1 MTSHRRFRKGR
12 QRRDAKSALSTL
24 RLEALES
31 RLNFSGVP
39 LGAAP
44 TDTGEFMLGDVSVTV
59 VFLESMQSGGV
70 DANSEDWTQAEINAS
85 KAKVDEALQWWVDTL
100 ALQNTVHELNFHIN
114 YQYADN
120 PVPTRYE
127 PISRAAAE
135 FDKWAS
141 DFLDYAG
148 AERSNDIIQDIRL
161 FNDSRRVAEGTNW
174 AFTIFVADASNDSDG
189 YWKNPG
195 GIAGGFSVA
204 GGAFLAIPNSRPAIS
219 IAHETA
225 HQFWAMDEYLGSKG
239 YYEQRGYY
247 DTQNTNALVDRPA
260 DAPPVVDSLMLSNM
274 EMQRAYANHTSSTSM
289 FESIGWKDSD
299 GDGIFDVLDQPL
311 SLKGSGALDADSLEY
326 HFVGQASVGVLP
338 NLNTAGTQ
346 QSFNQFLHNDMTI
359 NTVAAVE
366 YRIDGGEWRIA
377 ETYDEYVAD
386 IDIRIELP
394 SSALH
399 VVEIRA
405 IDATGAI
412 VSDVFAGST
421 TEIAA
426 TTEIGATGFLF
437 DDQNRNGVF
446 DPGEVG
452 LSGWSVQLVDSQN
465 TPIATQIVV
474 EPDNFGDGDQIDD
487 FVPGA
492 SFSAFGEN
500 IIGAFPNVFSQANA
514 AATTGSR
521 VFGYYRWIDG
531 TVGHFSEWNAQQQL
545 RVDLES
551 PVSRVSIDAIG
562 TSSGSIGRLEAYD
575 AQNNLV
581 GRYTTAE
588 LAGGQAETMLV
599 ELDSPRIAYIVVA
612 GQLSTS
618 VRLDNFV
625 AGQPAAVETDPF
637 GAFALPIDVA
647 GDYQLR
653 ITAPSGD
660 AQTYVV
666 SGSTT
671 AMFALQPLAG
681 FRFAIKPDSLNW
693 HNPYFGS
700 DINDDGQ
707 VDSTDFEM
715 VLAELLDPIYSD
727 AHQFGGDHHSPAPF
741 MDANDD
747 GRFNALDVIRVLE
760 AIFVAE
766 NSLPSEEEAVLLTS
780 SDAEENDKSVKPET
794 NSSAPDV
801 AALDDVASS
810 IIVSNAATPDVV
822 AMSTPSQADGYES
835 ASIGDDWGLGSLSAG
850 EQPALQDHISE
861 GEAVVSEDIVGND
874 SPSAMATNDRILAN
888 AADDIFLAMF
898 SDEEEEEI
906 GELDSFFAPWGL
918 LD

>member
-12 QRRDAKSALSTL
+12 TRRDAKSTLATL
-24 RLEALES
+24 RLESLES
-31 RLNFSGVP
+31 RINFSGVP

-59 VFLESMQSGGV
+59 VFLESMQTGGV
-70 DANSEDWTQAEINAS
+70 DPSSEDWTEAEIDAS
-85 KAKVDEALQWWVDTL
+85 KAKIDEALQWWVDTL
-100 ALQNTVHELNFHIN
+100 ELQNTVHELNFQIN
-114 YQYADN
+114 YQYADS

-127 PISRAAAE
+127 PITRAAAE
-135 FDKWAS
+135 FDKWAG
-141 DFLDYAG
+141 DFLDYVG
-148 AERSNDIIQDIRL
+148 AERSDDIIQDIRL

-174 AFTIFVADASNDSDG
+174 AFTIFVADASNDLDG

-204 GGAFLAIPNSRPAIS
+204 GGAFMAIPNSRPAIS

-239 YYEQRGYY
+239 YYEHRGYY

-274 EMQRAYANHTSSTSM
+274 EMQRAYDNHTSSTAM

-346 QSFNQFLHNDMTI
+346 QSFNQFLQHDMTI
-359 NTVAAVE
+359 NTVAAVQ
-366 YRIDGGEWRIA
+366 YRIDGGEWRTA

-421 TEIAA
+421 TEITA

-452 LSGWSVQLVDSQN
+452 LSGWSVELVDSQN
-465 TPIATQIVV
+465 APVATQIVV
-474 EPDNFGDGDQIDD
+474 EPDNFGAGDQIDD
-487 FVPGA
+487 LVPGA

-500 IIGAFPNVFSQANA
+500 IIGAFPNVFSQTNA

-521 VFGYYRWIDG
+521 VFGYYRS
-531 TVGHFSEWNAQQQL
+531 TVDSTGHFSEWNAQQQL
-545 RVDLES
+545 RVDLDW

-562 TSSGSIGRLEAYD
+562 AGAGSIGRLEAYD
-575 AQNNLV
+575 AQNNLI

-588 LAGGQAETMLV
+588 LAAGQAETMLV
-599 ELDSPRIAYIVVA
+599 ETDSPQIAYILVA

-625 AGQPAAVETDPF
+625 AGQAAAVETDPF
-637 GAFALPIDVA
+637 GAFALPMDVA

-653 ITAPSGD
+653 ITPPDGD
-660 AQTYVV
+660 AQTYVIA
-666 SGSTT
+666 GSAEAT
-671 AMFALQPLAG
+671 FALQPLTG
-681 FRFAIKPDSLNW
+681 FRFAIKPDSLDW
-693 HNPYFGS
+693 RNPYSGS

-707 VDSTDFEM
+707 VDLTDFEVAM
-715 VLAELLDPIYSD
+715 AELLAPIYSVAD
-727 AHQFGGDHHSPAPF
+727 QLDGDHQSPAPF
-741 MDANDD
+741 LDANGD
-747 GRFNALDVIRVLE
+747 GVFNVLDAVRVLE
-760 AIFVAE
+760 TIAIAE
-766 NSLPSEEEAVLLTS
+766 YSFPSEEEAVLLTGNAA
-780 SDAEENDKSVKPET
+780 DENDSLDEPET
-794 NSSAPDV
+794 STSDLDASSLHVAASSVTPPDAALPYVTVNSAPPWS
-801 AALDDVASS
+801 AS
-810 IIVSNAATPDVV
+810 
-822 AMSTPSQADGYES
+822 YES
-835 ASIGDDWGLGSLSAG
+835 TSLDGDWGLGNLSADD
-850 EQPALQDHISE
+850 QPASQDFVIE
-861 GEAVVSEDIVGND
+861 GEAVVADGATFSG
-874 SPSAMATNDRILAN
+874 SPNSVVTDDRILAD

-898 SDEEEEEI
+898 NGDEEEEI
-906 GELDSFFAPWGL
+906 GELDPFFAPWGL